1 MSKVELA
8 KMLGLSLDE
17 DWEIVDDYLPTEH
30 TETSELL
37 KLGTYCYERYSFNNK
52 SIEITVEEKLV
63 NTLRSSRSK
72 YNVSDK
78 DWELYYKNNFVK
90 EYNDMVWEL
99 AADTY
104 LSKVNKLVETF
115 KL

>member
-1 MSKVELA
+1 MDKVELA
-8 KMLGLSLDE
+8 KMLGLSLDD
-17 DWEIVDDYLPTEH
+17 DWEIVEDYLPTGH

-37 KLGTYCYERYSFNNK
+37 KLHTYGYKRYSFNNK
-52 SIEITVEEKLV
+52 AIEITVEEKLV

-72 YNVSDK
+72 YNVSDR
-78 DWELYYKNNFVK
+78 DWERYYKVSFVK

-99 AADTY
+99 AANTY
-104 LSKVNKLVETF
+104 LSKINKLVETL